1 MKRKKY
7 IIIFGCLIFSMGLSI
22 IGFNQYREQQEKM
35 AEYEQI
41 ALEEQQ
47 AEKERRELERNSNFY
62 EKLSHGFDTNILVIG
77 NSMALSEGATNESDW
92 INTLTKKIETNY
104 ESNVWYKNLACR
116 YTGYD
121 VGYTQIAT
129 LDDRRD
135 YDAVIICYPACKDE
149 IELTQY
155 EAILSQVKKRY
166 EKAAIIGIIANS
178 DQKIDA
184 ANTIALVEHY
194 EGICVNMQSIIDE
207 TNEDLIEHEFYPNDR
222 GYELYAESV
231 FNKIVDSV
239 NEGKTITKEIQ
250 PLMESLNHYA
260 NCIYIPLRDCRK
272 LSENTV
278 VIDLEKFTGKI
289 CIMSKWNVGNKAYDI
304 YYDYGNWLIRN
315 EMNYTINCWYDS
327 FMFHDVPKA
336 DNEIMIQFSGDAVL
350 SEVKGFY
357 LISENPIK
365 LKE

>member
-7 IIIFGCLIFSMGLSI
+7 IIILGCLILSMGLAI
-22 IGFNQYREQQEKM
+22 MGFNRYRERQEKM
-35 AEYEQI
+35 AEYKRI
-41 ALEEQQ
+41 ALEEQKAIQ
-47 AEKERRELERNSNFY
+47 ERRELERNSNFY

-77 NSMALSEGATNESDW
+77 NSMALSEGATTESYW
-92 INTLTKKIETNY
+92 IDSLIRKIKSKF
-104 ESNVWYKNLACR
+104 ESYVRYKNLAYL

-121 VGYTQIAT
+121 AGYTQIAT

-135 YDAVIICYPACKDE
+135 YDAVIICYPACNDE

-155 EAILSQVKKRY
+155 EAILSQIKKRY

-178 DQKIDA
+178 DRKIDA

-194 EGICVNMQSIIDE
+194 EGICVDMQSIIDE
-207 TNEDLIEHEFYPNDR
+207 NGKEFLNHDFYPNDR

-250 PLMESLNHYA
+250 PLMESLNHYE

-272 LSENTV
+272 VSENTI
-278 VIDLEKFTGKI
+278 VIDLEDFTGKM
-289 CIMSKWNVGNKAYDI
+289 CIQSKWTSGRKAYDI

-315 EMNYTINCWYDS
+315 EMDYKMNCWYDS
-327 FMFHDVPKA
+327 FVFHDVPKA
-336 DNEIMIQFSGDAVL
+336 DKEIMIQFSGDAKL
-350 SEVKGFY
+350 SEVKGVY
-357 LISENPIK
+357 LISDNPIK
-365 LKE
+365 LK